1 MEITDDRYRIQVDAT
16 STYVVEHSSPDDG
29 RYVFAYTVT
38 IRNTGEVAAQLQ
50 TRHWI
55 ITDANARVQEVRGD
69 GVVGEQPRLA
79 PGEAFQY
86 TSAAMIE
93 TPVGSMYGSYQMVAD
108 DGHRFDAPI
117 AVFSLSVPNVV
128 H

>member
-1 MEITDDRYRIQVDAT
+1 MDPDNRYRIRVGVKSA
-16 STYVVEHSSPDDG
+16 YLVEHSSPEEG

-38 IRNTGEVAAQLQ
+38 VRNTGAVAAQLR

-55 ITDANARVQEVRGD
+55 ITDADGRVQEVRGD

-79 PGEAFQY
+79 PGEGFQY
-86 TSAAMIE
+86 TSAAAIE
-93 TPVGSMYGSYQMVAD
+93 TPVGSMHGSYQMVAD

-117 AVFSLSVPNVV
+117 PAFSLSVPNVV